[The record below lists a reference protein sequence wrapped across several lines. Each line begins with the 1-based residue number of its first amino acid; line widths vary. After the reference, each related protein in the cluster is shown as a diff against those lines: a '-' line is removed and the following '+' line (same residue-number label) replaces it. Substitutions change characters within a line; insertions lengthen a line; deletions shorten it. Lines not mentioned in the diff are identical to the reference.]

1 MRSQP
6 PIAATGALSRLAELA
21 EEETRHRRLLRLGLV
36 AAVSFHLGLLLLPLP
51 QRDVAVAE
59 REVAPVLH
67 LVPIPP
73 FSPPPPPDTVRV
85 QRPRRAI
92 PVPEVLLPEP
102 VGESHE
108 IAVPLVD
115 EPGFIDDIAPPPPP
129 APEPEGPLHVG
140 GPIAQPARLAYVEPV
155 YPPAAL
161 KARLPGVVILRV
173 LLGRDGGVREVTV
186 LRPATMGM
194 TESAVEAVR
203 QWRWEPALLDGR
215 PVEVLMT
222 VTVTFTVR

>member
-1 MRSQP
+1 MRRQP
-6 PIAATGALSRLAELA
+6 PIAATGAPSRLVELA

-36 AAVSFHLGLLLLPLP
+36 VAVSLHLGLLFLPLP
-51 QRDVAVAE
+51 QPNVAVAE
-59 REVAPVLH
+59 REVTPVLH
-67 LVPIPP
+67 LVPIPR
-73 FSPPPPPDTVRV
+73 FSPPPPSSTVRV
-85 QRPRRAI
+85 ERPTRAI
-92 PVPEVLLPEP
+92 PVPEVRLPEP

-108 IAVPLVD
+108 VDLPLV
-115 EPGFIDDIAPPPPP
+115 EEAGFIDDVVPPPPP
-129 APEPEGPLHVG
+129 APEPEGPLYVG

-203 QWRWEPALLDGR
+203 QWRWEPALLHGR